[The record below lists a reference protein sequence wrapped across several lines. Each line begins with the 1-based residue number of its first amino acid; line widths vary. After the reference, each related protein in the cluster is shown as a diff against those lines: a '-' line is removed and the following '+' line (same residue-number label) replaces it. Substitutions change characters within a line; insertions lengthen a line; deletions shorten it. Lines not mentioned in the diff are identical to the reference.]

1 MIGKN
6 RIIWFSERNVG
17 LGSRSKN
24 TEKEPIIRFHV
35 LCRTELIAKVQSSDS
50 LKNDR
55 FRGEVYAVS
64 FGDHAA
70 FDVRSIG

>member
-6 RIIWFSERNVG
+6 RIIWFSERNVR

-24 TEKEPIIRFHV
+24 TEKEPIFV
-35 LCRTELIAKVQSSDS
+35 FTYCRTELIAKVQSSDS

>member
-1 MIGKN
+1 MYVRLTNKRYFLYEWWRDLDTVFYFHGQRVMIGKN

-35 LCRTELIAKVQSSDS
+35 L
-50 LKNDR
+50 
-55 FRGEVYAVS
+55 
-64 FGDHAA
+64 
-70 FDVRSIG
+70 